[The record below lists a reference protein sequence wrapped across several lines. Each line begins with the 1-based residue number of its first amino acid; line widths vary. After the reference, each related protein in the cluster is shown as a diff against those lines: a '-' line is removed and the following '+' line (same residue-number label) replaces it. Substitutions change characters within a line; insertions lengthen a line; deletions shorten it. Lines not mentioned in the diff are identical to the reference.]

1 MLETNQTLA
10 LAHSAREFPREACG
24 LLVIHKGRET
34 YVPCRNIGVGTDQF
48 VIHPEDYAA
57 ADIQGEIVGVVHSHP
72 GMSPEPS
79 QADRVACEASGLPW
93 HIVGIPSEDWIRIEP
108 TGFVAPLVGREWSH
122 GVLDC
127 YSLVRDW
134 FRSERGVLLPNFARF
149 DDWWKRGENHYLDN
163 FAQVGFEVINSADLR
178 NLQPGDCFL
187 MQVASPVPNHAAVYL
202 GDGLILHHL
211 QGRLSSRDVY
221 GGYWQKVTTHVLR
234 YGHSHSSR

>member
-1 MLETNQTLA
+1 MLAENKALA
-10 LAHSAREFPREACG
+10 LEHARAEYPREACG
-24 LLVIHKGRET
+24 LLVIRKGREV
-34 YVPCRNIGVGTDQF
+34 YARCRNIGVGTDQF

-93 HIVGIPSEDWIRIEP
+93 YIVGIPSEDWVRIEP

-149 DDWWKRGENHYLDN
+149 DDWWKRGENL
-163 FAQVGFEVINSADLR
+163 
-178 NLQPGDCFL
+178 
-187 MQVASPVPNHAAVYL
+187 
-202 GDGLILHHL
+202 
-211 QGRLSSRDVY
+211 
-221 GGYWQKVTTHVLR
+221 
-234 YGHSHSSR
+234 